1 MHSRLSREFY
11 QQDVLKLAKTL
22 LGKVFICIDSGERLS
37 GMIVET
43 EAYLGIPDKAAHTV
57 GGRQTPRNQSM
68 WEDGGTL
75 YVYFTYGMHHCMNVV
90 AQQAHEPVAVLIRA
104 LEPLEGIESMYPRRK
119 AARKDHQLCSG
130 PAKLCQA
137 MNINR
142 DQNGIDLVTN
152 TNLWIEDHQIKV
164 LSNHI
169 ASGPRIGVQYAQD
182 WTDKPYRFWIKDHFC
197 VSK

>member
-11 QQDVLKLAKTL
+11 QQDVLKLAKAL
-22 LGKVFICIDSGERLS
+22 LGKVFVRIDSGKRLA

-57 GGRQTPRNQSM
+57 GGRQTIRNQSM
-68 WEDGGTL
+68 WEDGGIL

-90 AQQAHEPVAVLIRA
+90 AQQSNEPVAVLIHA
-104 LEPLEGIESMYPRRK
+104 LEPLEGLRSMYPRRN
-119 AARKDHQLCSG
+119 AARKDQQLCSG

-137 MNINR
+137 MNISK

-164 LSNHI
+164 SGKQI

-182 WTDKPYRFWIKDHFC
+182 WADKPYRFWIKDHCC